1 MTDNSSYKTA
11 SRIYNCAF
19 SERKIFI
26 PQRNRKSD
34 HNLIINS
41 TTNNNIT
48 IINNILN
55 SQKKSLVIDNTNDLT
70 IKKSNLKN
78 FFCSP
83 PKKVNFDIQDFYGD
97 KMPRPMKLFESSDII
112 KRHQTNF
119 IPYIEEDINL
129 KSTDEN
135 TQPYNSTEHSKEEI
149 KLLYK
154 SKGDCCIYD
163 KPFGQFYGF
172 FATTFKNYKKENEDK
187 IRISI
192 NNPIEEQKEEK
203 TNNIING
210 SETPSKIAVNLLLE
224 SNFSSSKSSSSLFDS
239 ITTNNIHFFG
249 LYDGHKGS
257 FTSQFLKDN
266 LHKELFKNIPL
277 LTKRPFYRI
286 TSTFQSIDSY
296 LLSKCDIPS
305 QEFKF
310 YDKSGSCANI
320 FISFNNKIFVANCGD
335 SRSIISQNLGGQ
347 ISQLSID
354 HKPTVPTEK
363 IRIENSGGKIIP
375 IQDSNRTIYRVLP
388 GGLNVTRTLGDFDIK
403 SPSKGGILNLI
414 TSFPDI
420 IEIDIK
426 NDMDFIL
433 IGCDGIFDKL
443 SNKDITLIILQTVK
457 QCILRKTSY
466 NSMLTIIGRNIINNA
481 IDNGSRDNLSLI
493 LIIMNNLYQC
503 IQNKQVDKINKA
515 LMDMKCSV
523 DSCDS
528 LYSNWINYQGDN
540 NSFSHTVIENDIAR
554 KTSSLAFDNAE
565 KKENI
570 KINTPKKKRKF
581 SFWQL
586 LGDCRC
592 SCK

>member
-1 MTDNSSYKTA
+1 MTDKSSYKTA
-11 SRIYNCAF
+11 SRVYSCAF

-26 PQRNRKSD
+26 PKQNRKSD

-55 SQKKSLVIDNTNDLT
+55 AQKKNLVIDNTNDLT

-78 FFCSP
+78 YFCTP
-83 PKKVNFDIQDFYGD
+83 PKKVNFNIKEFYGD
-97 KMPRPMKLFESSDII
+97 KMPKPMKLFESSDLI
-112 KRHQTNF
+112 KRHLTTF
-119 IPYIEEDINL
+119 IPYIKDDIHL
-129 KSTDEN
+129 KSIDDN
-135 TQPYNSTEHSKEEI
+135 TKQYGSTEHSKEEI

-163 KPFGQFYGF
+163 KPFDQFYGF

-192 NNPIEEQKEEK
+192 NNPIEEKKESE
-203 TNNIING
+203 NNE
-210 SETPSKIAVNLLLE
+210 SETPSKIAVNVLLE

-239 ITTNNIHFFG
+239 INTNNIHFFG

-277 LTKRPFYRI
+277 LTKRPFYSI

-305 QEFKF
+305 QEYQS

-354 HKPTVPTEK
+354 HKPTVPAERM
-363 IRIENSGGKIIP
+363 RIENSGGKIIP
-375 IQDSNRTIYRVLP
+375 IQDSGRTIYRIRP
-388 GGLNVTRTLGDFDIK
+388 GGLNVTRTFGDYDIK

-414 TSFPDI
+414 ISFPDI

-503 IQNKQVDKINKA
+503 IKDRDVDKINKA
-515 LMDMKCSV
+515 LLDMKCSV
-523 DSCDS
+523 NSCDQ
-528 LYSNWINYQGDN
+528 LYSKWINYQGEN
-540 NSFSHTVIENDIAR
+540 NSFSHTVIENDIDR

-570 KINTPKKKRKF
+570 KINTPPKKKKF